1 MVKLYVLA
9 LLLGSF
15 SPSYGTDVGPD
26 ILMRMNEK
34 AAEFMCLSQRGL
46 IENSLAAISIPNFSS
61 GSNLSVNVLNIVK
74 IQTKNVVIVQISVDF
89 IPQTKGKFTFGADLT
104 LEAITSLTTLELKIT
119 AQIMAE
125 VETSKS
131 AKGSPFGTVTACMP
145 VLGPLQLLSPGAL
158 SISLDLV
165 ENHLHSIFS
174 GQLCSTISQFFD
186 KMDGMLESFSAP
198 TAFGS
203 MAQIQYA
210 LTRAPELTIENA
222 LLSLN
227 ITISIFG
234 KIMDLHLDPVS
245 ISLPAPSSSASP
257 SLELALT
264 ENVFV
269 ELYAALQKLEHLD
282 FEITGQTIGDMNR
295 LTTATLSVAIPQIN
309 ELYPVSAAIILKN
322 VVASPPVVTLEADKL
337 TMLLNSSIDIIVKP
351 LNVDAKS
358 LLVLKVDIPLSITLK
373 VVHGKLFSTANLIRD
388 FSLRV
393 QTSAVGAVDVSALQ
407 SLVGNTLK
415 YAYLQLLNEALGVG
429 LTLPNLLNVDLTDP
443 TITIYQGFV
452 LLCFVL
458 Q

>member
-1 MVKLYVLA
+1 MAVPHPGAKA
-9 LLLGSF
+9 LWQ
-15 SPSYGTDVGPD
+15 
-26 ILMRMNEK
+26 
-34 AAEFMCLSQRGL
+34 AELRQPGL
-46 IENSLAAISIPNFSS
+46 IS
-61 GSNLSVNVLNIVK
+61 
-74 IQTKNVVIVQISVDF
+74 
-89 IPQTKGKFTFGADLT
+89 
-104 LEAITSLTTLELKIT
+104 SLTTLELKIT